1 MWRSSAGCS
10 CSASSIS
17 RPADEAPEV
26 IYQAPGASAAPAAH
40 PPLPVA
46 ITTIGVIAVAMVG
59 STISSQLVDLDIA
72 DIGGGFSLSADDASW
87 IACVAT
93 MAEVVSIPIA
103 AILVRAL
110 SLRRVAVYSA
120 SLYVVCA
127 CLSLLVSGEDG
138 LIVLRAIQSYCSGTM
153 SVLMFVAVVA
163 ILPPGFARNIGL
175 ALFAFASTAPTAL
188 NASAGA
194 FVTERWGWQGL
205 YYFDLTWGLTF
216 LVLAWRFLRP
226 APRAMRLSEIDWLGY
241 VILAVG
247 LAALI
252 LFLKQGDRF
261 FWLDNPIIRHAG
273 LIAALAIPLALVLF
287 LLGRRPLLD
296 LGLMATPTFGWAI
309 ALATFYRFGL
319 VMTAFVVPQAL
330 TRLQGFRIEQIAD
343 ANIWAF
349 WAQCFSFPLAWLWA
363 SHGDARQPLSL
374 GLALFA
380 AGAFVATWLTPQ
392 WQANDFR
399 LALVLVGTGQGLFLV
414 PTLFYSTRD
423 VKPEQGPTAAALFNL
438 SRIVGQTFGTGVVSA
453 LIRYREN
460 FHSAVL
466 VESVNNA
473 SSAVAERLNG
483 LVANFLATNGDA
495 ALATKQAW
503 ASLSATLSNQA
514 YVLAFADA
522 FVIVSAVLAVSALLV
537 LMLPQL
543 HPTTDSAAAKT
554 AAPPALTNS
563 AASSE
568 SR

>member
-1 MWRSSAGCS
+1 MSDRA
-10 CSASSIS
+10 A
-17 RPADEAPEV
+17 
-26 IYQAPGASAAPAAH
+26 GASTAHTIAAH
-40 PPLPVA
+40 PPLSVA

-72 DIGGGFSLSADDASW
+72 DIGGGFSVSADDASW

-120 SLYVVCA
+120 SLYLVCA

-138 LIVLRAIQSYCSGTM
+138 LIVLRAMQSYCSGTL
-153 SVLMFVAVVA
+153 SVLMFVSVVA
-163 ILPPGFARNIGL
+163 MLPPGSARNIGL
-175 ALFAFASTAPTAL
+175 AVFAFASTAPTAL
-188 NASAGA
+188 NASVGA

-205 YYFDLTWGLTF
+205 YFFDITWGLIF
-216 LVLAWRFLRP
+216 LALAWCFLRP
-226 APRAMRLSEIDWLGY
+226 APRAIRLSEIDWPGY

-252 LFLKQGDRF
+252 LFMKQGDRF
-261 FWLDNPIIRHAG
+261 FWLDNPVIRHAG
-273 LIAALAIPLALVLF
+273 LVAAIAIPLALVLF
-287 LLGRRPLLD
+287 LLRRRPLLD

-309 ALATFYRFGL
+309 AIATFYRFGL

-330 TRLQGFRIEQIAD
+330 TRLQGFRIDQIAD
-343 ANIWAF
+343 ANIWTF

-363 SHGDARQPLSL
+363 SRGDARQPLSL

-380 AGAFVATWLTPQ
+380 AGALAATWLTPQ
-392 WQANDFR
+392 WQANDLR
-399 LALVLVGTGQGLFLV
+399 PALILVGAGQGLFLV
-414 PTLFYSTRD
+414 PTLFFATRD

-438 SRIVGQTFGTGVVSA
+438 SRIVGQTFGIGVVSA
-453 LIRYREN
+453 LIRYRED

-473 SSAVAERLNG
+473 NSAVAERFNG
-483 LVANFLATNGDA
+483 LVASFLATNGDA

-522 FVIVSAVLAVSALLV
+522 FVIVAAVLGVSALLV

-543 HPTTDSAAAKT
+543 HPNAGGAGAET
-554 AAPPALTNS
+554 AAPPVLPNS
-563 AASSE
+563 AAASG
-568 SR
+568 SRS

>member
-1 MWRSSAGCS
+1 MK
-10 CSASSIS
+10 
-17 RPADEAPEV
+17 APGM
-26 IYQAPGASAAPAAH
+26 IYQAPGASVAPAAH

-46 ITTIGVIAVAMVG
+46 ITTIGVIAIAMVG

-120 SLYVVCA
+120 SVYVVCA

-138 LIVLRAIQSYCSGTM
+138 LIVLRALQSYCSGTM

-163 ILPPGFARNIGL
+163 ILPPGSARNMGL

-226 APRAMRLSEIDWLGY
+226 APGVMRLSEIDWLGY

-252 LFLKQGDRF
+252 LFVKQGDRF

-273 LIAALAIPLALVLF
+273 LIAALAIPPALVL
-287 LLGRRPLLD
+287 LLLRRRPLLD
-296 LGLMATPTFGWAI
+296 LGLMTTPTFGWAI

-343 ANIWAF
+343 ANIWTF

-374 GLALFA
+374 GLVLFA

-399 LALVLVGTGQGLFLV
+399 LALVLIGTGQGLFLV
-414 PTLFYSTRD
+414 PTLFYDTRD
-423 VKPEQGPTAAALFNL
+423 VKPAQGPTAAALFNL
-438 SRIVGQTFGTGVVSA
+438 SRIVGQTFGVGAVSA

-473 SSAVAERLNG
+473 SSAVAGRLNG
-483 LVANFLATNGDA
+483 LVASFLATNGNA

-503 ASLSATLSNQA
+503 ESLSAELSNQA

-522 FVIVSAVLAVSALLV
+522 FVIVSSVLAVSALLV

-543 HPTTDSAAAKT
+543 HPTPDSAAAET
-554 AAPPALTNS
+554 ATPAVSTNS
-563 AASSE
+563 AASSK

>member
-1 MWRSSAGCS
+1 MT
-10 CSASSIS
+10 
-17 RPADEAPEV
+17 
-26 IYQAPGASAAPAAH
+26 YQAPHASAAPAVAAH

-72 DIGGGFSLSADDASW
+72 DIAGGFSLSADDASW
-87 IACVAT
+87 IGCVAT
-93 MAEVVSIPIA
+93 MAEVASIPIA

-120 SLYVVCA
+120 ALYVVCA

-138 LIVLRAIQSYCSGTM
+138 LIVLRAIESYCSGTM

-163 ILPPGFARNIGL
+163 ILPPGFGRNIGL
-175 ALFAFASTAPTAL
+175 AVFAFASTAPTAL

-194 FVTERWGWQGL
+194 FVTERWGWQSL
-205 YYFDLTWGLTF
+205 YYFDLAWGLTF

-226 APRAMRLSEIDWLGY
+226 APRAMRLLEIDWLGY
-241 VILAVG
+241 LILAAG

-252 LFLKQGDRF
+252 LFMKQGDRF
-261 FWLDNPIIRHAG
+261 FWLDNPIIRRAG

-363 SHGDARQPLSL
+363 SRGDARQPLSL

-380 AGAFVATWLTPQ
+380 AGAFVATGLTPQ

-414 PTLFYSTRD
+414 PTVFYSTHD
-423 VKPEQGPTAAALFNL
+423 TKPEQGPTAAALFNL
-438 SRIVGQTFGTGVVSA
+438 SRIVGQTFGIGVVSA

-473 SSAVAERLNG
+473 GSAAAERLKG
-483 LVANFLATNGDA
+483 LAASFLATNGDA
-495 ALATKQAW
+495 ALASKEAS

-522 FVIVSAVLAVSALLV
+522 FGIVSAVLAISALLV
-537 LMLPQL
+537 LMVPRL
-543 HPTTDSAAAKT
+543 HPTTDGAAAET
-554 AAPPALTNS
+554 AVPPVSANS
-563 AASSE
+563 AATSE

>member
-1 MWRSSAGCS
+1 MT
-10 CSASSIS
+10 
-17 RPADEAPEV
+17 D
-26 IYQAPGASAAPAAH
+26 QAPGASAAPAVAAH

-72 DIGGGFSLSADDASW
+72 DIGGGFSLSADEASW

-93 MAEVVSIPIA
+93 MAEVASTPIA

-138 LIVLRAIQSYCSGTM
+138 LIVLRAMQSYCSGTM

-163 ILPPGFARNIGL
+163 ILPPGFGRYIGL

-205 YYFDLTWGLTF
+205 YYFDLSWGLTF

-252 LFLKQGDRF
+252 LFVKQGDRF

-296 LGLMATPTFGWAI
+296 LGLMASRTFGWAI

-343 ANIWAF
+343 ANIWTF

-363 SHGDARQPLSL
+363 SRGDARQPLSL

-414 PTLFYSTRD
+414 PTVFYSTRD
-423 VKPEQGPTAAALFNL
+423 GKPEQGPTAAALFNL
-438 SRIVGQTFGTGVVSA
+438 SRIVGQTFGIGIVSA

-473 SSAVAERLNG
+473 SSAVAERFND
-483 LVANFLATNGDA
+483 LVASFLATNGDA

-503 ASLSATLSNQA
+503 ASFSATLSNQA

-522 FVIVSAVLAVSALLV
+522 FVVVSAVLAVSALLV

-543 HPTTDSAAAKT
+543 HPTTDIAAAEI
-554 AAPPALTNS
+554 AAPPVLTNS
-563 AASSE
+563 PESSE

>member
-1 MWRSSAGCS
+1 MSDR
-10 CSASSIS
+10 
-17 RPADEAPEV
+17 
-26 IYQAPGASAAPAAH
+26 APGAGAAHAVAAAH
-40 PPLPVA
+40 PPLSVA

-72 DIGGGFSLSADDASW
+72 DIGGGFSVSADDASW

-93 MAEVVSIPIA
+93 MGEVVSIPIA

-120 SLYVVCA
+120 LLYVVCA
-127 CLSLLVSGEDG
+127 CLSLFAAGEDG
-138 LIVLRAIQSYCSGTM
+138 LMVLRATQSYCSGTM
-153 SVLMFVAVVA
+153 SVLMFVSVMAT
-163 ILPPGFARNIGL
+163 LPPGFGRNIGL
-175 ALFAFASTAPTAL
+175 AVFAFASTAPTAL

-194 FVTERWGWQGL
+194 FVTGLWGWQGL
-205 YYFDLTWGLTF
+205 YFFDITWGLTF
-216 LVLAWRFLRP
+216 LVLAWRFLPP

-252 LFLKQGDRF
+252 LFMKQGDRF
-261 FWLDNPIIRHAG
+261 FWLYNPVIRHAG
-273 LIAALAIPLALVLF
+273 IVAAIAIPLALVLF
-287 LLGRRPLLD
+287 LLLHRPLLD
-296 LGLMATPTFGWAI
+296 LGLIATPTFGWAI

-343 ANIWAF
+343 ANIWTF
-349 WAQCFSFPLAWLWA
+349 WAQCVSFPLAWLWA
-363 SHGDARQPLSL
+363 SRGDARQPLSL
-374 GLALFA
+374 GLLLFA

-399 LALVLVGTGQGLFLV
+399 LALILVGAGQGLFLV
-414 PTLFYSTRD
+414 PTLFFATRD

-438 SRIVGQTFGTGVVSA
+438 SRIVGQTFGIGVVSA
-453 LIRYREN
+453 LIRYRED
-460 FHSAVL
+460 FHSAML

-473 SSAVAERLNG
+473 NSALAARLNG
-483 LVANFLATNGDA
+483 LAASFLATNGDA

-522 FVIVSAVLAVSALLV
+522 FVIVSAVLGVSALLV

-543 HPTTDSAAAKT
+543 HPKTDSSEAVT
-554 AAPPALTNS
+554 SAPPVLTNS
-563 AASSE
+563 AAASG

>member
-1 MWRSSAGCS
+1 M
-10 CSASSIS
+10 
-17 RPADEAPEV
+17 
-26 IYQAPGASAAPAAH
+26 IYQAPGASAAPAVAAH

-87 IACVAT
+87 LACVAT

-138 LIVLRAIQSYCSGTM
+138 LIVLRAMQSYCSGTM

-216 LVLAWRFLRP
+216 LVLAWRFLPP

-252 LFLKQGDRF
+252 LFVKQGDRF

-287 LLGRRPLLD
+287 LLGPRPLLD
-296 LGLMATPTFGWAI
+296 LGLMASPTFGWAI

-343 ANIWAF
+343 ANIWTF

-438 SRIVGQTFGTGVVSA
+438 SRIVGQTFGSGVVSA

-483 LVANFLATNGDA
+483 LVASFLAANGDA

-503 ASLSATLSNQA
+503 ASLSAKLSNQA

-543 HPTTDSAAAKT
+543 HPTTDSAAAET
-554 AAPPALTNS
+554 AAPPVLTNS

>member
-1 MWRSSAGCS
+1 M
-10 CSASSIS
+10 
-17 RPADEAPEV
+17 
-26 IYQAPGASAAPAAH
+26 IYQAPGASAAPAVAAH

-138 LIVLRAIQSYCSGTM
+138 LIVLRAMQSYCSGTM

-343 ANIWAF
+343 ANIWTF

-438 SRIVGQTFGTGVVSA
+438 SRIVGQTFGIGAVSA

-483 LVANFLATNGDA
+483 LVASFLATNGDA

-543 HPTTDSAAAKT
+543 HPTTDSAAAET
-554 AAPPALTNS
+554 AAPPVLTNS

>member
-1 MWRSSAGCS
+1 M
-10 CSASSIS
+10 
-17 RPADEAPEV
+17 
-26 IYQAPGASAAPAAH
+26 IYQAPAASAAPAAH
-40 PPLPVA
+40 PPLPIA

-72 DIGGGFSLSADDASW
+72 DIGGGFSLSADNASW

-120 SLYVVCA
+120 SLYVVCT

-138 LIVLRAIQSYCSGTM
+138 LIVLRAMQSYCSGTM

-163 ILPPGFARNIGL
+163 TLPPGFARNIGL

-261 FWLDNPIIRHAG
+261 FWLDNPIIRQAG

-296 LGLMATPTFGWAI
+296 LGLMASPTFGWAI
-309 ALATFYRFGL
+309 VVATFYRFGL

-330 TRLQGFRIEQIAD
+330 ARLQGFRIEQIAD

-363 SHGDARQPLSL
+363 SYGDARQPLSL

-414 PTLFYSTRD
+414 PILFYATRD
-423 VKPEQGPTAAALFNL
+423 VKPAQGPTAAALFNL

-460 FHSAVL
+460 FHSALL

-483 LVANFLATNGDA
+483 LVASFLATNDDA

-543 HPTTDSAAAKT
+543 HPTTDSAAA
-554 AAPPALTNS
+554 PPVVTNS

-568 SR
+568 SRK

>member
-1 MWRSSAGCS
+1 MS
-10 CSASSIS
+10 
-17 RPADEAPEV
+17 D
-26 IYQAPGASAAPAAH
+26 QAAGASAARTVAAH
-40 PPLPVA
+40 PPRSVA

-72 DIGGGFSLSADDASW
+72 DIGGGFSVSADDASW

-103 AILVRAL
+103 AILVRAM
-110 SLRRVAVYSA
+110 SLRRVAIYSA
-120 SLYVVCA
+120 SLYLVCA

-138 LIVLRAIQSYCSGTM
+138 LIVLRAMQSYCSGTL
-153 SVLMFVAVVA
+153 SVLMFVSVVA
-163 ILPPGFARNIGL
+163 TLPPGPARNIGL
-175 ALFAFASTAPTAL
+175 AAFAFASTAPTAL
-188 NASAGA
+188 NASVGG

-205 YYFDLTWGLTF
+205 YFFDITWGLIF

-226 APRAMRLSEIDWLGY
+226 APRAMRLSEIDWPGY

-252 LFLKQGDRF
+252 LFMKQGDRF
-261 FWLDNPIIRHAG
+261 FWLDNPVIRHAG
-273 LIAALAIPLALVLF
+273 IVAAIAIPLALVLF
-287 LLGRRPLLD
+287 LLRRRPLLD

-330 TRLQGFRIEQIAD
+330 TRLQGFRIDQIAD
-343 ANIWAF
+343 ANIWTF

-363 SHGDARQPLSL
+363 SRGDTRQPLSL

-380 AGAFVATWLTPQ
+380 AGALAATWLTPQ

-399 LALVLVGTGQGLFLV
+399 LALILVGAGQGLFLV
-414 PTLFYSTRD
+414 PTLFFATRD

-438 SRIVGQTFGTGVVSA
+438 SRIVGQTFGIGVVSA
-453 LIRYREN
+453 LIRYRED

-466 VESVNNA
+466 VEGVNNA
-473 SSAVAERLNG
+473 NSAVAERFNG
-483 LVANFLATNGDA
+483 LVVSFLATNGDA

-522 FVIVSAVLAVSALLV
+522 FVIVAAVLGVSALLV

-543 HPTTDSAAAKT
+543 HPNAGGAGAET
-554 AAPPALTNS
+554 AAPPVLPNS
-563 AASSE
+563 AAASG
-568 SR
+568 SRS